1 MAANFSKK
9 LKEIVNGI
17 KTGVQLFKDFIS
29 GRLSLKKIVD
39 DIVLAV
45 TTIPDKVSQFK
56 IAKPS
61 QKLNCREFTY
71 SLFVSTCI
79 SAFLVLTL
87 VWAWEVINYLHFFCD
102 SRSKAKISILFKVSD
117 P

>member
-71 SLFVSTCI
+71 SYLFTTCI

-87 VWAWEVINYLHFFCD
+87 VLA
-102 SRSKAKISILFKVSD
+102 
-117 P
+117 

>member
-1 MAANFSKK
+1 MKKIIQMAANFSKK

-71 SLFVSTCI
+71 SLFVYYMYKCLSCI
-79 SAFLVLTL
+79 NSGLGMRSYQLPVFAFFL
-87 VWAWEVINYLHFFCD
+87 
-102 SRSKAKISILFKVSD
+102 
-117 P
+117 

>member
-1 MAANFSKK
+1 MKKIIQMAANFSKK

-29 GRLSLKKIVD
+29 GRLNLKKIVD

-45 TTIPDKVSQFK
+45 TTIPDKVSQLK

-61 QKLNCREFTY
+61 QKLNCIEFTY
-71 SLFVSTCI
+71 LV
-79 SAFLVLTL
+79 FLICL
-87 VWAWEVINYLHFFCD
+87 LH
-102 SRSKAKISILFKVSD
+102 V
-117 P
+117 